1 MSARAG
7 VIPAKPRVRRHNVM
21 TLSAAGAHGLDRTE
35 AMNNTK
41 MIVGWLVVSLF
52 AGCHQAGTHE
62 HVPGEKGSYL
72 VTSPLRKDAEITR
85 EYVSQIR
92 AIQHIEVRALERGY
106 LQGIFVDEGQLVK
119 NGQKMFQIMPL
130 LYQAELQKAAAEA
143 EFTGI
148 EYTNTKLLADGN
160 VVSPNELAL
169 AKAKLDKAKAELALA
184 TVHRGL
190 TEIRAP
196 FEGIMGRFQV
206 RQGSLVDEGELL
218 TTLSDN
224 RSMWV
229 YFNVTEAEYLDF
241 KTSNTAAEMPVKLL
255 MANGALFDQS
265 GKVEVIEADFNNETG
280 NIAFR
285 ATFPNPHG
293 LLRHGET
300 GKILM
305 SKPAPNALVI
315 PQQATFEVLD
325 KKFVFVVDD
334 TADRHVVRSREI
346 VVAEEMPHV
355 YLVKSGLTEHD
366 KILLEGLRK
375 VKDGLEIDL
384 DYKPPADVL
393 ARLELPAE

>member
-1 MSARAG
+1 MKTTSMFTISLAC
-7 VIPAKPRVRRHNVM
+7 
-21 TLSAAGAHGLDRTE
+21 L
-35 AMNNTK
+35 
-41 MIVGWLVVSLF
+41 LVAS
-52 AGCHQAGTHE
+52 CQQPEHHE
-62 HVPGEKGSYL
+62 QHVEKASYL
-72 VTSPLRKDAEITR
+72 VTSPLRRDTEITK

-119 NGQKMFQIMPL
+119 NAQKMFQIMPL
-130 LYQAELQKAAAEA
+130 LYQAELQKAQAEA
-143 EFTGI
+143 EFTQI
-148 EYTNTKLLADGN
+148 ELANTKILADGN

-169 AKAKLDKAKAELALA
+169 SKAKFDKAKAEVALA

-190 TEIRAP
+190 TEVKAP

-224 RSMWV
+224 SSMWV

-241 KTSNTAAEMPVKLL
+241 KTSDTAADMPVKLL
-255 MANGALFDQS
+255 MANGAMFEES
-265 GKVEVIEADFNNETG
+265 GKVEIIEADFNNETG

-285 ATFPNPHG
+285 ATFPNPKG

-305 SKPAPNALVI
+305 SVPLENALLI

-325 KKFVFVVDD
+325 KKFVFVVDEQNI
-334 TADRHVVRSREI
+334 VRSREI
-346 VVAEEMPHV
+346 MVAEEMPHV
-355 YLVKSGLTEHD
+355 YAVKSGLSEKD

-375 VKDGLEIDL
+375 VKDGQAIDL
-384 DYKPPADVL
+384 DYKQPAEVI

>member
-1 MSARAG
+1 MF
-7 VIPAKPRVRRHNVM
+7 M
-21 TLSAAGAHGLDRTE
+21 
-35 AMNNTK
+35 
-41 MIVGWLVVSLF
+41 GWLVVSLF
-52 AGCHQAGTHE
+52 AGCHQSEAHE
-62 HVPGEKGSYL
+62 HEPEEKGSYL
-72 VTSPLRKDAEITR
+72 VTSPLRKDTEITK

-92 AIQHIEVRALERGY
+92 AIQHIEVRALEHGY

-130 LYQAELQKAAAEA
+130 LYQAELQKAQAET
-143 EFTGI
+143 EFTHI
-148 EYTNTKLLADGN
+148 EYTNTKILADGN

-169 AKAKLDKAKAELALA
+169 AKAKFDKAKAELALA

-190 TEIRAP
+190 TEVRAP

-241 KTSNTAAEMPVKLL
+241 KTSDSAADMPVKLM
-255 MANGALFDQS
+255 MANGSMFEEA

-285 ATFPNPHG
+285 ATFPNPKG

-305 SKPAPNALVI
+305 STPVENALVI

-325 KKFVFVVDD
+325 KKFVFVVDEKD
-334 TADRHVVRSREI
+334 DKHVVRSREI

-355 YLVKSGLTEHD
+355 YLVKSGLSEHD

-384 DYKPPADVL
+384 EYKQPAEVL

>member
-1 MSARAG
+1 MFMSG
-7 VIPAKPRVRRHNVM
+7 LVLS
-21 TLSAAGAHGLDRTE
+21 TL
-35 AMNNTK
+35 
-41 MIVGWLVVSLF
+41 VF
-52 AGCHQAGTHE
+52 AGCHQPEQHD
-62 HVPGEKGSYL
+62 HVEKGSFL
-72 VTSPLRKDAEITR
+72 VTSPLRRDTEITK
-85 EYVSQIR
+85 EYVAQIR
-92 AIQHIEVRALERGY
+92 AIQHIEVRALEHGY
-106 LQGIFVDEGQLVK
+106 LQSVFVDEGQLVK
-119 NGQKMFQIMPL
+119 SGQKMFQIMPL
-130 LYQAELQKAAAEA
+130 LYQAELQKAQAET
-143 EFTGI
+143 EFTQI
-148 EYTNTKLLADGN
+148 EYSNTKILADGN

-169 AKAKLDKAKAELALA
+169 AKAKFDKAKAELSLA

-190 TEIRAP
+190 TEIKAP

-206 RQGSLVDEGELL
+206 RQGSLLDEGELL

-241 KTSNTAAEMPVKLL
+241 KTSESAADMAVKLM
-255 MANGALFDQS
+255 MANGEMFDQS

-285 ATFPNPHG
+285 ATFPNPKG

-300 GKILM
+300 GKVLM
-305 SKPAPNALVI
+305 STPVENALVI

-325 KKFVFVVDD
+325 KKFVFVVDEQGD
-334 TADRHVVRSREI
+334 KHVVHSREI

-355 YLVKSGLTEHD
+355 YLVKSGLSEHD
-366 KILLEGLRK
+366 KIVLEGLRK

-384 DYKPPADVL
+384 DYKQPADVL

>member
-1 MSARAG
+1 MKTTLMFTGALAMLVFVGCS
-7 VIPAKPRVRRHNVM
+7 RHEQ
-21 TLSAAGAHGLDRTE
+21 H
-35 AMNNTK
+35 
-41 MIVGWLVVSLF
+41 
-52 AGCHQAGTHE
+52 HE
-62 HVPGEKGSYL
+62 VEKGSFL
-72 VTSPLRKDAEITR
+72 VTSPLRRDTEITR

-119 NGQKMFQIMPL
+119 DHQKMFQIMPL
-130 LYQAELQKAAAEA
+130 IYQAELQKAQAEA
-143 EFTGI
+143 EFTQI

-169 AKAKLDKAKAELALA
+169 AKAKYDKAKAELALA

-241 KTSNTAAEMPVKLL
+241 KTSESAAEMPVKLL
-255 MANGALFDQS
+255 MANGAVFDQP

-285 ATFPNPHG
+285 ATFPNPKG

-305 SKPAPNALVI
+305 SKPVTNALVI

-325 KKFVFVVDD
+325 KKFVFVVEDQDD
-334 TADRHVVRSREI
+334 KHVVRSREI

-355 YLVKSGLTEHD
+355 YLVGRGLSEHD

-375 VKDGLEIDL
+375 VKDGSEIDL
-384 DYKPPADVL
+384 DYKQPADVL
-393 ARLELPAE
+393 ARLELPAQ